1 MVVERG
7 SDPSLNGPKSPI
19 PPPHHTFST
28 AMIMLASFFKTKVAP
43 PSFTKSPAMSG
54 IEKIELPDR
63 NQNRQGGPPI
73 LALISSHLP
82 LPVER

>member
-7 SDPSLNGPKSPI
+7 SDPSLNGSKSPI
-19 PPPHHTFST
+19 PPHHTFST

-54 IEKIELPDR
+54 TERIGLPDR
-63 NQNRQGGPPI
+63 NLNRQGGPPI
-73 LALISSHLP
+73 LALSSSHLP